1 MSHLYIHVP
10 FCRKRCV
17 YCDFYST
24 VGTSSLF
31 DDYIDAMLLELDYF
45 QERYPFSYST
55 IYLGGGTPSL
65 LPETGLA
72 RLFNKLSQKK
82 ILETCEEITLEVN
95 PEDVTLEK
103 IKSWKDVGI
112 NRISLGVQSF
122 VERELR
128 WLRRNHTVEQNLKAL
143 EWLEKYF
150 NNISMDFILHIPG
163 STKKDID
170 YNLSF
175 LDKFLITHVSM
186 YGLTVER
193 GTSLFAKWK
202 HGEFLEL
209 NEEEQREQWLYAYNK
224 LSSKGFEQYEISN
237 WAKNKMYSRH
247 NFAYWVGDPYI
258 GLGPSAHSYVHPLR
272 WANKSHLLKYIE
284 LVKQGSKWF
293 EEEYITPEKTWMEML
308 MLRLR
313 TVSGIQKKEVE
324 EKLGLVFFERL
335 VKIIE
340 KNNLEA
346 YFNKKEDSI
355 SLTLDGFL
363 IFDHLL
369 SKIIAEKF

>member
-1 MSHLYIHVP
+1 
-10 FCRKRCV
+10 V

-31 DDYIDAMLLELDYF
+31 DDYIDAIFLEFDYF

-150 NNISMDFILHIPG
+150 NNISIDFILHIPG

-175 LDKFLITHVSM
+175 LDKFSITHVSM
-186 YGLTVER
+186 YGLTVEQ

-209 NEEEQREQWLYAYNK
+209 NEEEQRKQWLYAYDK
-224 LSSKGFEQYEISN
+224 LSRKGFEQYEISN

-340 KNNLEA
+340 KNNLKA
-346 YFNKKEDSI
+346 YFNEKEDSI
-355 SLTLDGFL
+355 SLTLNGFL